1 MAVFPSKVALCF
13 RWGIKEITFLSVLL
27 FAVTQQHLQIVSLWI
42 DRDFLWSQPLHKY
55 SWHVQKCLPRFF
67 IAFGIEQAV
76 MSLSS
81 EIFFNPHMCTIMQSS
96 GECGM
101 WWGCFTSVPLLKGN
115 KPEMEHPSQSQRRS
129 DLFIQSVSL
138 SKQPNNLL
146 ASSLPQAC
154 LPGMPSCSEFTA
166 PSVYHPSEFRD
177 WRRITLSLPQKT
189 W

>member
-1 MAVFPSKVALCF
+1 M
-13 RWGIKEITFLSVLL
+13 IKEFFCDHNRFINIHDMSRSVC
-27 FAVTQQHLQIVSLWI
+27 
-42 DRDFLWSQPLHKY
+42 KG
-55 SWHVQKCLPRFF
+55 FF

-81 EIFFNPHMCTIMQSS
+81 VIFLFKPHMCMNMQSSS

-101 WWGCFTSVPLLKGN
+101 WRGCFTSVPLLKAN

-146 ASSLPQAC
+146 ASSPPQAC